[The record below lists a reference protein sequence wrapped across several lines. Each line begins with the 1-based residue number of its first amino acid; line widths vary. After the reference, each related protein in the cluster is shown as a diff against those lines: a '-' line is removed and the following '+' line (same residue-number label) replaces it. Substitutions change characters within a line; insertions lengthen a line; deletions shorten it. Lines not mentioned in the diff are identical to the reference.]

1 MWKLD
6 PAYPTVVGNPQAGR
20 CCSEDGRMAQS
31 EVLGTARTGWELGG
45 VPRPARRPRMPGS
58 QALGHPGAA
67 GSLRRA
73 KNRVRACELNLAQ
86 GEKGKFAGS

>member
-45 VPRPARRPRMPGS
+45 VPDLQGGHGCLVLRL
-58 QALGHPGAA
+58 LGTLVLLGA
-67 GSLRRA
+67 SEELRT
-73 KNRVRACELNLAQ
+73 E
-86 GEKGKFAGS
+86 